1 MNEDR
6 FVLSTQKSLYKSFE
20 IEINE
25 KVYQCIKAT
34 HPVLTEVNKLDAQIT
49 AENDEPIFKIVE
61 FLYGVNRKILDELDK
76 REVEDIYFFTKKKFL
91 EIDKERLKLIANSFG
106 NISGER
112 GKQAKRIIPNR
123 KRPGN
128 KA

>member
-1 MNEDR
+1 MSEDR
-6 FVLSTQKSLYKSFE
+6 LVLSTQKSLYKSFE
-20 IEINE
+20 IEVNE

-34 HPVLTEVNKLDAQIT
+34 HPVLAEVNKLDAQIT

-61 FLYGVNRKILDELDK
+61 LLYGVNRKILDELDK

-91 EIDKERLKLIANSFG
+91 EIDKERLKLIANSF
-106 NISGER
+106 SGER
-112 GKQAKRIIPNR
+112 GKQVKGKIPKNR